1 MLCHWCST
9 LLFFGVRRY
18 EEYLSTPNFWGLF
31 FKKSSVPCFITNIIC
46 IFAVAFCLIWLWCP
60 LSRTELQGGALH
72 IRRRYWRFVF
82 VLRNYHTRILDKN
95 IADVTPRGVYIRLR
109 SVLRGLMPLAHF
121 TDIYIP
127 CVGVYSVCFPQGC
140 GWPDCWTG
148 KCRHH
153 VFYL

>member
-60 LSRTELQGGALH
+60 LSRTEPLGGALH
-72 IRRRYWRFVF
+72 VRRRYWRFVF
-82 VLRNYHTRILDKN
+82 GYSNFHNRLENKN
-95 IADVTPRGVYIRLR
+95 NADVIPRGVYIRLR
-109 SVLRGLMPLAHF
+109 SVLRGSCILISTLYGHLYTLRWCLLCLFSLWLWKARISNRQM
-121 TDIYIP
+121 
-127 CVGVYSVCFPQGC
+127 
-140 GWPDCWTG
+140 
-148 KCRHH
+148 
-153 VFYL
+153 